1 MEHIIII
8 VFAVIVNDDTYYWVY
23 LSSDHLF
30 QVYYKVL
37 QVLLQ
42 SATSFFITKCDDLL
56 LQSATAFLLQ
66 SATGITKFDNFI
78 TKCDRYYKVR
88 RLLRTNCDNKNPAGA
103 ILQENNKD
111 GTSYR

>member
-1 MEHIIII
+1 MRTLIIII
-8 VFAVIVNDDTYYWVY
+8 VVVVVVDDDTYYWVY

-30 QVYYKVL
+30 QVYYKVR

-42 SATSFFITKCDDLL
+42 SATPFFITKCDGLL

-66 SATGITKFDNFI
+66 SATSITKCDNFI

-88 RLLRTNCDNKNPAGA
+88 QYKVIGN
-103 ILQENNKD
+103 I
-111 GTSYR
+111 